1 MRFSV
6 RKLVIVLFLVLCS
19 VLATPAAASDTY
31 DVVLSD
37 TGPTFYAT
45 KGVGVWPFIHTFKMQ
60 GEVISY
66 STSWY
71 YGSGYSQISFPF
83 LGLYSLDY
91 AYVRLTNSAGFYR
104 SWTYHQA
111 SFTCNFYYPYLSDA
125 DGGPSSRLTMKWHYE
140 FVGDL
145 GSY

>member
-1 MRFSV
+1 MRLSV
-6 RKLVIVLFLVLCS
+6 RKLAIVLFLVFCS
-19 VLATPAAASDTY
+19 VLATPAMVYGADTY

-37 TGPTFYAT
+37 SGPTFYAT
-45 KGVGVWPFIHTFKMQ
+45 KRVGLTYTFKMQ
-60 GEVISY
+60 GKVISY

-71 YGSGYSQISFPF
+71 SGSGYSQISFPF
-83 LGLYSLDY
+83 VGLYSLDY
-91 AYVRLTNSAGFYR
+91 AYVRLSNSAGFYR
-104 SWTYHQA
+104 SWTYHQG

-125 DGGPSSRLTMKWHYE
+125 DGGPSSKLTMKWHYE